1 MYIYKLTKYPKSYIE
16 HPCLMKIARQLIYAS
31 YKQISKSKKQLFNI
45 LCKNTTIP
53 KKKDFTGVNIS
64 KKRMIQYS

>member
-1 MYIYKLTKYPKSYIE
+1 MLMYIYKLTKYPKSYIE

-53 KKKDFTGVNIS
+53 KKRTSQGLTSAKSG
-64 KKRMIQYS
+64 